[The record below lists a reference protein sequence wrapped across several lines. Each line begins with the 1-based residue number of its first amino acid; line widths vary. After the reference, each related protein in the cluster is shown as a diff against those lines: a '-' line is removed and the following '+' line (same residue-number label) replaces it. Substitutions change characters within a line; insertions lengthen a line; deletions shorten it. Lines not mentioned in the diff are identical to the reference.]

1 MSKLIIIS
9 GATATGKS
17 DLAVAAA
24 KELKA
29 EIISADSM
37 QLYKGMDIGTAK
49 LTLEEQ
55 SGIPH
60 HFLDVVSVKED
71 VSVSWYQEVARAKI
85 DELRKQGKN
94 VVVVGGT
101 GLYIKAILDDLN
113 FPETDPDVR
122 DKLNAEAEKIG
133 GDAMH
138 ERLSKLDPAAGLAI
152 PKENVRR
159 VVRALEVI
167 EITGKPFTAV
177 LPRVDS
183 SKYPD
188 AMQFGLAMNRET
200 LDARI
205 DNRVTRMWDLGF
217 VDEVESLINNGIL
230 EGRTAQAAIGYAQI
244 IRMKHGEFDD
254 TFARED
260 TARATRQYAR
270 RQETWFSKDLRITW
284 LSAKSNLSERTDS
297 VLQAILKS

>member
-1 MSKLIIIS
+1 MSKLIIIT

-17 DLAVAAA
+17 DLAVAVA

-37 QLYKGMDIGTAK
+37 QLYKCMDIGTAK
-49 LTLEEQ
+49 LTLEERKA
-55 SGIPH
+55 IPH
-60 HFLDVVSVKED
+60 HLLDAVSVKED
-71 VSVSWYQEVARAKI
+71 VSVSWYQEVAREKI
-85 DELRKQGKN
+85 DQIRNQGKN

-113 FPETDPDVR
+113 FPETDPDIR
-122 DKLNAEAEKIG
+122 EKLSAEAEKIG

-138 ERLSKLDPAAGLAI
+138 ERLSKIDPAAGLAI

-205 DNRVTRMWDLGF
+205 DNRVSRMWDLGF
-217 VDEVESLINNGIL
+217 VDEVESLIDNGIL

-254 TFARED
+254 AFARED

-284 LSAKSNLSERTDS
+284 LSATSNLSERTDS